1 MGAPAT
7 LDELFATDDPE
18 PRLKLRQLAAAEER
32 RRALRKLNTAGGP
45 AHNSRQPQGTAAA

>member
-18 PRLKLRQLAAAEER
+18 PRLKLRRLAAAEER
-32 RRALRKLNTAGGP
+32 RRALRKLNAAGAP
-45 AHNSRQPQGTAAA
+45 HSSRQQQGTAAA